1 MISIR
6 PAERRD
12 EDAIWEI
19 FHAVVQP
26 GDTYAFPAE
35 MSRRDALAYWLA
47 PTAHTYVAVE
57 DEAIVGTYVLKT
69 NQPGRGSHVSNAA
82 FMVSPSAQGR
92 GVGRR
97 MGEHCLAE
105 ARRLGF
111 RAMQFNLV
119 VSTNEP
125 AVALWKKLGF
135 EIIGTVPAAF
145 DHRTRGLVDAY
156 VMYRSLEG
164 DRHG

>member
-6 PAERRD
+6 PAESRD
-12 EDAIWEI
+12 QDAIWQI
-19 FHAVVQP
+19 FHAVVEP
-26 GDTYAFPAE
+26 GDTYAFPAD
-35 MSRRDALAYWLA
+35 MSRRDALEYWMA
-47 PTAHTYVAVE
+47 PTVHTYVALE
-57 DEAIVGTYVLKT
+57 DAAIVGTYVLKA

-82 FMVSPSAQGR
+82 FMVSPSAQGH

-97 MGEHCLAE
+97 MGEHCLIE

-111 RAMQFNLV
+111 RSMQFNFV

-145 DHRTRGLVDAY
+145 NHRTRGLVDAY
-156 VMYRSLEG
+156 VMYRSLEASSRG
-164 DRHG
+164 

>member
-1 MISIR
+1 MITIR
-6 PAERRD
+6 RAERSD
-12 EDAIWEI
+12 EDAVWDI
-19 FHAVVQP
+19 FHAVVEP
-26 GDTYAFPAE
+26 GDTYAFPSD
-35 MSRRDALAYWLA
+35 MSRRDALAMWMA
-47 PTAHTYVAVE
+47 PAVHTYVAC
-57 DEAIVGTYVLKT
+57 DESSIVGTYIIRA
-69 NQPGRGSHVSNAA
+69 NQPGRGSHVANAA

-111 RAMQFNLV
+111 ASMQYNFV

-135 EIIGTVPAAF
+135 DIIGTVPAAF
-145 DHRTRGLVDAY
+145 NHPTRGLVDAY
-156 VMYRSLEG
+156 VVYRSL
-164 DRHG
+164 

>member
-1 MISIR
+1 MITIR
-6 PAERRD
+6 PAESRD
-12 EDAIWEI
+12 EDAIWRI
-19 FHAVVQP
+19 FHAVVEP
-26 GDTYAFPAE
+26 GDTYAFPAD
-35 MSRRDALAYWLA
+35 MSRRDALGYWMA
-47 PTAHTYVAVE
+47 PTVHTYVAVE
-57 DEAIVGTYVLKT
+57 DEAIVGTYLIKP

-111 RAMQFNLV
+111 RSMQFNFV

-145 DHRTRGLVDAY
+145 NHRTLGFVDAY
-156 VMYRSLEG
+156 VMYRSLEQ
-164 DRHG
+164 

>member
-1 MISIR
+1 MIAIR
-6 PAERRD
+6 LAESRD
-12 EDAIWEI
+12 EDAIWRI
-19 FHAVVQP
+19 FRAVVEP

-35 MSRRDALAYWLA
+35 MSRRDALGYWMA

-57 DEAIVGTYVLKT
+57 DGAIVGTYVLKA

-82 FMVSPSAQGR
+82 FMVSPSAQGH
-92 GVGRR
+92 GVGRL

-111 RAMQFNLV
+111 RSMQFNFV
-119 VSTNEP
+119 VSTNTA

-145 DHRTRGLVDAY
+145 DHRTLGLVDAY

-164 DRHG
+164 

>member
-47 PTAHTYVAVE
+47 PSAHTYVAVE

-69 NQPGRGSHVSNAA
+69 QPARTRSHVSNAA
-82 FMVSPSAQGR
+82 FMVSLSAQGR

-105 ARRLGF
+105 ARRLDSA
-111 RAMQFNLV
+111 RCSSICRV
-119 VSTNEP
+119 TNEP
-125 AVALWKKLGF
+125 AVALWKKL
-135 EIIGTVPAAF
+135 V
-145 DHRTRGLVDAY
+145 
-156 VMYRSLEG
+156 
-164 DRHG
+164 